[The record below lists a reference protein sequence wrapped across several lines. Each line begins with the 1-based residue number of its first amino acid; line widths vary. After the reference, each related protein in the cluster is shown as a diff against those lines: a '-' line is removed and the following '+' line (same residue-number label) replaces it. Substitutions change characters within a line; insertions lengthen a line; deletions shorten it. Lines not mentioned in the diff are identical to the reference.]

1 MLEHLARLGY
11 VCKAVIF
18 AVAGSLAVGAALR
31 RGGRV
36 TDTSGAL
43 RVILGQPY
51 GRALLLV
58 LAIGLCGY
66 AVWRVLDAIRDPD
79 HHGTDFNGIVTR
91 IGNLVRALI
100 YGGLGIE
107 SFRLFRGMGG
117 SNGREVQMWTAR
129 IMDIPLG
136 SLLVGLL
143 GAIIVIY
150 GVSEVIASFKGG
162 YSRTLDITPIPAR
175 LRPTAEAISRFGI
188 GARGVIIAALGFFL
202 VRAAFQQDPSEAHG
216 QRDSMLELANAAG
229 GRWMLLFIGAGL
241 LAYAVDQ
248 AIHARCRRIK
258 PVT

>member
-1 MLEHLARLGY
+1 MLEHLVRLGY

-18 AVAGSLAVGAALR
+18 AVAGSLAIAAGMR

-43 RVILGQPY
+43 RVILQQPY

-66 AVWRVLDAIRDPD
+66 AVWRVLDAVRDPD
-79 HHGTDFNGIVTR
+79 HHGSDFKGIITR

-100 YGGLGIE
+100 YGGLGLE
-107 SFRLFRGMGG
+107 SFRLFRGLGG

-129 IMDIPLG
+129 IMDVPFG
-136 SLLVGLL
+136 WLLVALL
-143 GAIIVIY
+143 GGIILVY
-150 GVSEVIASFKGG
+150 GVSEIIASFKGG
-162 YSRTLDITPIPAR
+162 YSRTLDISPIPAR
-175 LRPTAEAISRFGI
+175 WRTTAEAVSRFGI
-188 GARGVIIAALGFFL
+188 GARGVIIAVLGLFL

-229 GRWMLLFIGAGL
+229 GRWMLMFMGAGL

-258 PVT
+258 SVT

>member
-1 MLEHLARLGY
+1 MLELLARLGY

-18 AVAGSLAVGAALR
+18 AVAGSLAIAAATR

-43 RVILGQPY
+43 RVILVQPY

-58 LAIGLCGY
+58 LGIGLCGY
-66 AVWRVLDAIRDPD
+66 AVWRVLDAVRDPD
-79 HHGTDFNGIVTR
+79 HHGTDFKGITTR
-91 IGNLVRALI
+91 IGHLVRALI
-100 YGGLGIE
+100 YGGLGLE
-107 SFRLFRGMGG
+107 SFRLFRGLGG

-129 IMDIPLG
+129 IMDVPLG
-136 SLLVGLL
+136 WLIVALL
-143 GAIIVIY
+143 GAIILVH

-162 YSRTLDITPIPAR
+162 YSRTLDISPIPAR
-175 LRPTAEAISRFGI
+175 WRTTAKAISRFGI
-188 GARGVIIAALGFFL
+188 GARGAIIAVLGFFL
-202 VRAAFQQDPSEAHG
+202 VRAAFQQDAREAHD
-216 QRDSMLELANAAG
+216 QRGSMLELANAAG